1 MHGSTEHER
10 ELAFQIPLSE
20 VYKFNKPEKTK
31 SLVEAHK
38 EGPPKR
44 TDLHPA
50 KRFIVS
56 TAGLFFLMIGLMGL
70 FGKGF
75 NPLTIIWFIAGL
87 AIIWFFLAKPES
99 EKRKAKAAGQL
110 EKEVSLSLNEDNIV
124 LRSRYYELKRQWPE
138 LIEYKK
144 TKKGIHLYFIDGT
157 VNWLPAEAVDEK
169 DEMRALVELLQKKLG
184 KQDSGVSVKG
194 SEKATGIVSEP

>member
-1 MHGSTEHER
+1 MHGSTEHGR
-10 ELAFQIPLSE
+10 ELFFQVPLSE

-56 TAGLFFLMIGLMGL
+56 TVGLFFLMIGLMGL
-70 FGKGF
+70 FSNEF
-75 NPLTIIWFIAGL
+75 NPLTIVWLIVGL

-99 EKRKAKAAGQL
+99 EKRKAKAAGQQ
-110 EKEVSLSLNEDNIV
+110 EKEVSLSFNEDNIV

-157 VNWLPAEAVDEK
+157 VNWLPAEAFDEK
-169 DEMRALVELLQKKLG
+169 NETKSLVELLQKKL
-184 KQDSGVSVKG
+184 
-194 SEKATGIVSEP
+194 EKRD